1 MYISQPLFPPTQ
13 FLLNGPMNKLSMMVG
28 MKAMQRPNMNVLL
41 LLRLTFFLQSTTEV
55 FCLSVLPCCACVLS
69 CARLFATLWAIHSLL
84 CPWDS
89 PGKNTGASCH
99 FLLQGIFLTQESN
112 PYLLSLLHF
121 RQMLYLLSHRGS
133 PLRLTWLSQIY
144 SLIC

>member
-69 CARLFATLWAIHSLL
+69 CVRLFATLWAIHSLL

-99 FLLQGIFLTQESN
+99 FLLQGIFPTQRSN
-112 PYLLSLLHF
+112 PHLLHW
-121 RQMLYLLSHRGS
+121 QADSLQNSSQSHQGS
-133 PLRLTWLSQIY
+133 PTMDVEVGNRE
-144 SLIC
+144 